1 MDTKNTANTAN
12 AMDAKNDATNAANTV
27 NAANAKNAVNA
38 TNTLDAPNATTT
50 KDPLIPP
57 PSAEPPRW
65 VRPALV
71 ALLLVTAVLYLWSLS
86 ASGYANQFYSAAV
99 QAGSESWKA
108 FFFGSSDAANSIT
121 VDKPPA
127 ALWPMA
133 LSVRLFG
140 LSSWAILVPEAL
152 MGVATVGVLY
162 AAVRRRF
169 GAAAGLLAGG
179 ALAVTP
185 VAALMFR
192 FNNPDALLCL
202 LMVCAIAAVL
212 RALEDGRTKWLVL
225 AGLCFGA
232 GFLTKT
238 LQAWL
243 ILPALAVVYA
253 CCAPVGLRKRFGQLL
268 VAGLAIVVSGGWW
281 VAIVE
286 LWPASSRPYIGG
298 SQTNSFLELTFGYN
312 GFGRISGNETGSVGG
327 GGRGPGGG
335 GGWGETGITR
345 LFSSD
350 MGGQISWL
358 LPAALILLV
367 VAVGLLWRARRTDA
381 RPAPAAAEQSGAH
394 PAVTATV
401 AATSRAG
408 AAEQAG
414 QRAEFL
420 VWGGALLMT
429 FTTFSF
435 MSGIF
440 HQYYNIALA
449 PYIAALVGM
458 GAALLWRR
466 GGRLASVVLAVTVA
480 VTAVWS
486 YVLLNRSPDWL
497 PWLRW
502 TVLALGA
509 LAAVGLLLGVR
520 KTAAADQQGTAD
532 WPRMADWQG
541 VADQQGTADRQGS
554 VPARGEAGAR
564 LPVTRRIGVV
574 AAALGVVT
582 ALAGP
587 VAYTLDT
594 VNTPKGGSIIT
605 AGPSV
610 RGGMGGPGGGLP
622 RWLQRMGR
630 GNNGAMPGG
639 GTQAGAPGVPGAPG
653 APGAPGG
660 PGVAGAPGGTA
671 AGRLPATPG
680 AKGTGAGNGGM
691 RGGGVRGGMG
701 GGMGG
706 LLNGSKVSARAKALL
721 EKNAGDYTWAA
732 AAIGS
737 QNAAGYQ
744 LATQK
749 PVMSIGG
756 FNGSDPSPTLAQFK
770 KYVAEGKIHY
780 FIAGGRDGFG
790 GTLATGGSDGTG
802 GTGGPGGAELAGG
815 FVGGFGGGFGGG
827 GGGRGGRGGPGG
839 GQGHSSEISSWV
851 EKTFKKVTVGSATFY
866 DLTKKA

>member
-1 MDTKNTANTAN
+1 MTPHPP
-12 AMDAKNDATNAANTV
+12 ATPAQ
-27 NAANAKNAVNA
+27 
-38 TNTLDAPNATTT
+38 PSYR
-50 KDPLIPP
+50 P
-57 PSAEPPRW
+57 PSTPHGGPPGPAAASPAAAGPAASPRW
-65 VRPALV
+65 ARPALL

-152 MGVATVGVLY
+152 MGVATVGVLH

-169 GAAAGLLAGG
+169 GAGAALLAGG

-225 AGLCFGA
+225 AGVCFGL

-243 ILPALAVVYA
+243 ILPALAAVYA
-253 CCAPVGLRKRFGQLL
+253 FCAPVALRRRLGQLL
-268 VAGLAIVVSGGWW
+268 LAGLAIVVSGGWW
-281 VAIVE
+281 VAAVE
-286 LWPASSRPYIGG
+286 LWPAASRPYIGG
-298 SQTNSFLELTFGYN
+298 SQHNSFLELTFGYN
-312 GFGRISGNETGSVGG
+312 GFGRITGNETGSVGG
-327 GGRGPGGG
+327 DGRPGGGG
-335 GGWGETGITR
+335 GGWGQTGITR

-350 MGGQISWL
+350 MGGQIAWL

-367 VAVGLLWRARRTDA
+367 AAVWVLRRARRATD
-381 RPAPAAAEQSGAH
+381 
-394 PAVTATV
+394 
-401 AATSRAG
+401 
-408 AAEQAG
+408 AEQAG

-458 GAALLWRR
+458 GAGLFARR
-466 GGRLASVVLAVTVA
+466 GGRAASLVLAAVVA
-480 VTAVWS
+480 VTAGWS
-486 YVLLNRSPDWL
+486 FVLLDRSPDWL

-502 TVLALGA
+502 TVLVLGA
-509 LAAVGLLLGVR
+509 LSVLGLLLAAR
-520 KTAAADQQGTAD
+520 AAAPVRAGARDGEGVQAGDGEPARD
-532 WPRMADWQG
+532 G
-541 VADQQGTADRQGS
+541 VADGDG
-554 VPARGEAGAR
+554 
-564 LPVTRRIGVV
+564 
-574 AAALGVVT
+574 AAAQDGASARPSPRKGPGLAVLAAGLGVVT

-605 AGPSV
+605 AGPAV
-610 RGGMGGPGGGLP
+610 QGGMGGPGGF
-622 RWLQRMGR
+622 
-630 GNNGAMPGG
+630 PGG
-639 GTQAGAPGVPGAPG
+639 RPGMWRGG
-653 APGAPGG
+653 KGGAPGG
-660 PGVAGAPGGTA
+660 GMPGGAPGNFPAGQPGGKQA
-671 AGRLPATPG
+671 GKQGAGQGNFPGASRGRFPGQGAGGGQKGGRQGFPGGPGGFGERGAGR
-680 AKGTGAGNGGM
+680 M
-691 RGGGVRGGMG
+691 

-706 LLNGSKVSARAKALL
+706 LLNGSKVSAKAEALL
-721 EKNAGDYTWAA
+721 EKDADHYTWAA

-737 QNAAGYQ
+737 QNAASYQ
-744 LATQK
+744 LATEK
-749 PVMSIGG
+749 PVMAIGG

-770 KYVAEGKIHY
+770 KDVAEGQIHY
-780 FIAGGRDGFG
+780 FIAGGQ
-790 GTLATGGSDGTG
+790 
-802 GTGGPGGAELAGG
+802 GGPGGGHGG
-815 FVGGFGGGFGGG
+815 P
-827 GGGRGGRGGPGG
+827 GGGRGG
-839 GQGHSSEISSWV
+839 SSKITSWV
-851 EKTFKKVTVGSATFY
+851 EKTFEKVTVGSATIY
-866 DLTKKA
+866 DLTRKA